1 MMSCGDSN
9 KCIFLAF
16 SYIMDINICTV
27 IFPTGCRIGKSEVV
41 IRMQEVAHNTVRCA
55 VMGKLGVKG

>member
-9 KCIFLAF
+9 KCIFSAF
-16 SYIMDINICTV
+16 SCIMDINICSV
-27 IFPTGCRIGKSEVV
+27 IFPTGSRIGKSEVV
-41 IRMQEVAHNTVRCA
+41 MRMHEVAHNTAKCA